1 MAAQET
7 EEGRGGGREEEE
19 SKHVAL
25 LSLLATGPFLRVA
38 KSPPTWLPQKTPAK
52 A

>member
-1 MAAQET
+1 MAAQE
-7 EEGRGGGREEEE
+7 EVEGRGQEGGGR
-19 SKHVAL
+19 HVAL

-38 KSPPTWLPQKTPAK
+38 KSPPTWLPQKTPAE